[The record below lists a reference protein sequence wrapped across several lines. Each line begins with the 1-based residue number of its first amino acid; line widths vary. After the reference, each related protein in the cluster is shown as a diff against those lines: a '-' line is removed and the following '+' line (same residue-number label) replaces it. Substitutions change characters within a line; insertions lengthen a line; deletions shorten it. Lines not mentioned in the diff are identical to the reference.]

1 MKAATNYDRPLF
13 FACALCVVVG
23 VWLRAQALEFPGVF
37 TWDEHHFVENAR
49 NYLAHRPDLNDHPPL
64 GKLMMA
70 GALRALGDTAQAWRI
85 VQLCFGLLLIPLV
98 NRVAAW
104 ASGDTR
110 VGWLAAAMVSLDG
123 FFIAY
128 SRAALLDGILVC
140 MGVAAVWLA
149 CTAHRTSQYVLAALV
164 AGSAC
169 TVKFSGIAFLAP
181 IVVLVV
187 ARRHWRGLL
196 SLSAAPAVYF
206 GWYSLGLWMA
216 RQPHSPRAVLTDT
229 FRLYKHHAN
238 LTDWT
243 HPYLSHW
250 YEWFLPTHPIV
261 MRSDVT
267 PEGFL
272 RVMSGVGNPAL
283 WWLVNVT
290 VVATAISLGIAAWHW
305 FLARP
310 AAEGPAQGN
319 SLRIAFLMLCFVT
332 PILPWIFSNRD
343 SYINHYLPAY
353 VFGVIIAALALGQL
367 FRSRPTTAFVLFLNV
382 MLVGAFYSPVWGQL
396 PITRTAMES
405 RLILKKWR

>member
-149 CTAHRTSQYVLAALV
+149 CTARRTFQYVLAALV
-164 AGSAC
+164 AGEAC
-169 TVKFSGIAFLAP
+169 TV
-181 IVVLVV
+181 
-187 ARRHWRGLL
+187 
-196 SLSAAPAVYF
+196 
-206 GWYSLGLWMA
+206 
-216 RQPHSPRAVLTDT
+216 
-229 FRLYKHHAN
+229 
-238 LTDWT
+238 
-243 HPYLSHW
+243 
-250 YEWFLPTHPIV
+250 
-261 MRSDVT
+261 
-267 PEGFL
+267 
-272 RVMSGVGNPAL
+272 
-283 WWLVNVT
+283 
-290 VVATAISLGIAAWHW
+290 
-305 FLARP
+305 
-310 AAEGPAQGN
+310 
-319 SLRIAFLMLCFVT
+319 
-332 PILPWIFSNRD
+332 
-343 SYINHYLPAY
+343 
-353 VFGVIIAALALGQL
+353 
-367 FRSRPTTAFVLFLNV
+367 
-382 MLVGAFYSPVWGQL
+382 
-396 PITRTAMES
+396 
-405 RLILKKWR
+405 